1 MEDAAGSIVA
11 EPTMPIGVPM
21 AGQDTK
27 AKKRRA
33 TESQVTAFQPA
44 TPFPDLL
51 DPRALLEPLQ
61 SSGSSSSD
69 PNSGSSDPST
79 GDDSSPS
86 PSSFLGTP
94 YSTSLQFDYPFPIS
108 NAPRDPVLPPSQPPS
123 ALPIASSLASAPSL
137 ITAAASSITP
147 ETPDTAASN
156 PLPSM
161 VSTIAASMDIPV
173 NNTLL
178 ELRHMSNKSTSSLG
192 STHSGHTQTSVAHTA
207 HVASSAAST
216 HSISPSSSFQTGSHV
231 SQPPP
236 RPKGRHSLII
246 SPLPPPPLALQ
257 NHAANA
263 SGSPTAARR
272 PKLQSV
278 SSVGSTG
285 SDTSQESL
293 PVSHNR
299 SRPPSGSL
307 SSLSIA
313 SLQLLSNP
321 GEPPIPPSLLN
332 KLNRP
337 RHTSTNSNATSYFS
351 SNTGLQRPPNS
362 RDFFGSPTYDTSAA
376 SLPPTPP
383 TNLSTDSSSDFYKPT
398 TAPPNRTGFSVF
410 RPHLGRSNSTNTGNS
425 SYGNRPFF
433 SRSNTTNSQLQSRA
447 YAQHLRHQQEQQL
460 KQEEQR
466 KEKEQKKKAEKE
478 KEKKKPSKIRRSSL
492 SLSRSPSGSSASS
505 ARTKASSSTKSK
517 SPSSSNSQ
525 TDGFKLSPTQSSLVE
540 SAIDESEGSASPEGT
555 KIRRRSSVRRILE
568 KTGSLVGFNLSL
580 NARLGGNTS
589 PKDGKRSPKRS
600 GDSSPKERGNVSPKR
615 SGKESPNVRNTD

>member
-1 MEDAAGSIVA
+1 MEDPAASVVVDA
-11 EPTMPIGVPM
+11 TMPIGVPVPN
-21 AGQDTK
+21 QEIK

-33 TESQVTAFQPA
+33 TESQVTAFQAA

-51 DPRALLEPLQ
+51 DPRALLEPQ
-61 SSGSSSSD
+61 SGSSSSD

-108 NAPRDPVLPPSQPPS
+108 NAPRDPVLQAPS

-137 ITAAASSITP
+137 ITAAASSVTP
-147 ETPDTAASN
+147 ETSESAASN

-161 VSTIAASMDIPV
+161 VSTIAASMDTPI
-173 NNTLL
+173 NNTLT
-178 ELRHMSNKSTSSLG
+178 ELRHYSNKSTSSLG
-192 STHSGHTQTSVAHTA
+192 STHSGHTQTSMVPSAPIHSSTA
-207 HVASSAAST
+207 SLHST
-216 HSISPSSSFQTGSHV
+216 HSISPSSSFQAGSHF

-246 SPLPPPPLALQ
+246 SPLPPPPLSLQ
-257 NHAANA
+257 NHATKA

-272 PKLQSV
+272 PKLQPV
-278 SSVGSTG
+278 SSVGSNG
-285 SDTSQESL
+285 SDTSHESL
-293 PVSHNR
+293 PVSHGR

-337 RHTSTNSNATSYFS
+337 RNTSTNSNATSYFS
-351 SNTGLQRPPNS
+351 SNAVVHKGPNS

-376 SLPPTPP
+376 SLPSSPP
-383 TNLSTDSSSDFYKPT
+383 TNLNTDSSSSDFYKPT

-410 RPHLGRSNSTNTGNS
+410 RPHLGRSNSTSTSNS
-425 SYGNRPFF
+425 SFANRPFF
-433 SRSNTTNSQLQSRA
+433 GRSSTSNSHLQSRA

-460 KQEEQR
+460 RQEEQKR
-466 KEKEQKKKAEKE
+466 KEDQKKKVEKE

-540 SAIDESEGSASPEGT
+540 SAVDESEGSASPEGT

-580 NARLGGNTS
+580 NARIAGTTS
-589 PKDGKRSPKRS
+589 PKEGKRSPKRS
-600 GDSSPKERGNVSPKR
+600 GNNSPKERGNVSPKR
-615 SGKESPNVRNTD
+615 SGKESPNVRNTN